1 MHTIF
6 KTDNYLN
13 LPAQMLRGLQL
24 LQMHFPK
31 MLKGITATIPGLLNP
46 PGFTRMNL
54 LDCTTR
60 VPHHLHDEGI
70 QIHTQCARDKR
81 LHFTAK
87 AEEVG
92 DFFR

>member
-1 MHTIF
+1 
-6 KTDNYLN
+6 
-13 LPAQMLRGLQL
+13 MLRGLQL

-31 MLKGITATIPGLLNP
+31 MLKGITVTIPGLLNP

-54 LDCTTR
+54 LDFTGR

-70 QIHTQCARDKR
+70 QIHTQQARDKR

-92 DFFR
+92 EFLDKYKT